1 MSLHSKGLS
10 SFRVSGLM
18 FKSLIHFE
26 LIFPSGVRQGSYFIV
41 PCEFLVFPAPF
52 AEEVFLSLLGLLGS
66 LVEMSADHIVLGSL
80 VCSASRCAYSAAVP
94 VFITMTLQYSW
105 KSRSTRT
112 PVLFF
117 LDYSGSF
124 TVLPK
129 FQDCSF
135 YFCEECLCHFNGDCT
150 ESADGFGQ
158 YGHFINI
165 ISSDPQTRDILP
177 IVCLLQFLSAGS
189 VVFIVLIFHSL
200 DKFIPVISLFFM
212 LLGMGWFCFFFRCF
226 IVSVKEYN

>member
-26 LIFPSGVRQGSYFIV
+26 LIFLSGVRQGSYFIV
-41 PCEFLVFPAPF
+41 PCEFLVFPAQF

-66 LVEMSADHIVLGSL
+66 LVEMSVDHIVLGSL
-80 VCSASRCAYSAAVP
+80 VCSASRWAYSAPVP
-94 VFITMTLQYSW
+94 VFTMTLQYSW

-112 PVLFF
+112 PALFF

-124 TVLPK
+124 MVLHK
-129 FQDCSF
+129 FQDCSC

-150 ESADGFGQ
+150 ESVDGFGQ
-158 YGHFINI
+158 YGHLINI
-165 ISSDPQTRDILP
+165 ISSDPQTRDVFP
-177 IVCLLQFLSAGS
+177 IVYLLQFLSADL

-200 DKFIPVISLFFM
+200 DKFIPVISLFLI
-212 LLGMGWFCFFFRCF
+212 LLGMGWFYFFFRCF
-226 IVSVKEYN
+226 IISVKEYN